1 MTIGKVLLV
10 ATALFFACHAA
21 AAGKHPFNADDLHR
35 LQDVSAPSL
44 SPDGQWLAYAV
55 GHHNMEA
62 DKAIS
67 DLWRVSF
74 DGKRREQLT
83 FSETSSNTLPQWSPD
98 GCWLAFLSDRD
109 SDDETTQVWLMPR
122 DGGEAHKLTAL
133 AGGVSD
139 FTWAPDSRQLALIA
153 SDDPDGSI
161 VPAKPADDK
170 SGTPKDPKKKKT
182 AKPIVIDRYQF
193 KDDTT
198 GYLTH
203 QRPHLYAFDIDA
215 HRAPLLTPGDH
226 DEWAPAWSPDGR
238 NIVYVT
244 KRGADPDRHLN
255 SDLYLVEPRA
265 GSKERQL
272 TTFQGSDLDPYW
284 ESRPSWSPDSPQV
297 AYLRSGEDHWIY
309 YAPWQLAEVDVTSGK
324 ERIPA
329 PIDRCFTKPKWS
341 ADGKSVYALIEESRN
356 TYLSRIEVYN
366 GKVEHLTSG
375 SRFDVDFD
383 LSGNRIA
390 VLTGDDTHPPELF
403 ALDHGLRPMSR
414 QNDTLLDEVQFQSAD
429 DISFKSKDGTSID
442 GFLMKPVGYQAGKTY
457 PTILDLHG
465 GPVYQFSHEFLFRWQ
480 WYASHG
486 YAVVA
491 ANPRGSSGRG
501 FDFAKAIYADWG
513 HVDAQDVL
521 AAVDHAVALGVADPA
536 RLAVNDW
543 SYGSILVDQLIVQ
556 DKRLKAATSGAGSG
570 NFLTMY
576 GLDEYVREYELE
588 LGKPWEHP
596 DAYLRLSSPFL
607 HADRIRTPTLFFCAE
622 KDFNVPCEG
631 AEQMYQALRSLNVP
645 TRLVIYPDEHH
656 SLDVPSY
663 LADRLQRYTDWYDRF
678 LKSSR
683 GAQ

>member
-1 MTIGKVLLV
+1 MTMKKAFAIAIALLLADGAV
-10 ATALFFACHAA
+10 
-21 AAGKHPFNADDLHR
+21 AAGKHAFNADDLHR
-35 LQDVSAPSL
+35 LQDVGAPSL
-44 SPDGQWLAYAV
+44 SPDGQWVAYAV
-55 GHHNMEA
+55 GHHNMA
-62 DKAIS
+62 IDKAIS

-74 DGKRREQLT
+74 DGRRREQLT
-83 FSETSSNTLPQWSPD
+83 FSETTSNTLPQWSPD
-98 GCWLAFLSDRD
+98 GRWLAFLSDRD

-122 DGGEAHKLTAL
+122 DGGEARKLSAL
-133 AGGVSD
+133 KGGVSD
-139 FTWAPDSRQLALIA
+139 FTWGPDSRQLALIA
-153 SDDPDGSI
+153 SDDPDDP
-161 VPAKPADDK
+161 VAPAD
-170 SGTPKDPKKKKT
+170 GNKDEKKT

-198 GYLTH
+198 GYLTR
-203 QRPHLYAFDIDA
+203 QRSHLYAFDIDA
-215 HRAPLLTPGDH
+215 RHAILLTPGDH

-244 KRGADPDRHLN
+244 KRGVDPDRHLN
-255 SDLYLVEPRA
+255 SDLYLVEPHA
-265 GSKERQL
+265 GATERQL

-284 ESRPSWSPDSPQV
+284 ESRPSWSPDSRQV

-309 YAPWQLAEVDVTSGK
+309 YAPWQLAVVDIVSGK

-341 ADGKSVYALIEESRN
+341 ADGKSVFALIEESRN
-356 TYLSRIEVYN
+356 TYLSRIVLDS

-375 SRFDVDFD
+375 SRFDADFD
-383 LSGNRIA
+383 VIGNTVA

-403 ALDHGLRPMSR
+403 ALDHGLRALSR
-414 QNDTLLDEVQFQSAD
+414 QNDKLLDEVLFQLAE
-429 DISFKSKDGTSID
+429 DISFKSNDGTQID
-442 GFLMKPVGYQAGKTY
+442 GFLMKPVGYQAGKKY
-457 PTILDLHG
+457 PTVLDLHG

-480 WYASHG
+480 WYAAHG

-536 RLAVNDW
+536 RLAVNGW
-543 SYGSILVDQLIVQ
+543 SYGSILTDQVIVQ
-556 DKRLKAATSGAGSG
+556 DTRFKAATSGAGSG

-596 DAYLRLSSPFL
+596 EAYLRLSSPFL
-607 HADRIRTPTLFFCAE
+607 HADRIRTATLFLCAE

-645 TRLVIYPDEHH
+645 TQLVIYPDQHH
-656 SLDVPSY
+656 GLDVPSY

-678 LKSSR
+678 LKPAGS
-683 GAQ
+683 AQ